1 MEPSNRIARAKGLMT
16 MRIGLISDVHGN
28 LSAVQAVAAAFAE
41 EMPLDRIVVAGDH
54 LLGGPRPVEVWQFL
68 QQAGWTLIRGNEDEA
83 LLSEEPPDLDA
94 LKRYARAYDAQR
106 LWTRQRLGAGLL
118 QQVAALPDQYRLST
132 PAGTLLVVHSSPRSM
147 LDRAGGVQNHVAEVT
162 AAYSGTD
169 ADVIAFGHYHR
180 NFVRPMPFALLV
192 NVASVSIPEDARPLA
207 ALTILS
213 AGSDG
218 WVIEQTRVAYDPR
231 EEVAAASR
239 NGLPRW
245 QAD

>member
-1 MEPSNRIARAKGLMT
+1 
-16 MRIGLISDVHGN
+16 MRIGLIADVHGN
-28 LSAVQAVAAAFAE
+28 LSAVQAVAAAFAAE
-41 EMPLDRIVVAGDH
+41 APLDRIIVAGDH

-68 QQAGWTLIRGNEDEA
+68 QQAGWVLILGNEDEA
-83 LLSEEPPDLDA
+83 LLREESPDLDA
-94 LKRYARAYDAQR
+94 LKRYARAYEAQR
-106 LWTRQRLGAGLL
+106 RWTRQRLGLDLL
-118 QQVAALPDQYRLST
+118 RQLAALPDRYRLPT
-132 PAGTLLVVHSSPRSM
+132 PAGTLLVVHSSPRS
-147 LDRAGGVQNHVAEVT
+147 LHDRAGGVQNRAAEVT
-162 AAYSGTD
+162 AAYAGTD

-192 NVASVSIPEDARPLA
+192 NVASVSIPDDQRPLA
-207 ALTILS
+207 SFTILS

-231 EEVAAASR
+231 EEAAAATR